1 MTDLVTLDAIE
12 LPPAPPSALRLF
24 RDGWNDT
31 VKGRF
36 LLDAEGAAEIL
47 RRFAAHGV
55 ELAMDF
61 DHGLSCSRT
70 GPAGRDRAPDAP
82 RVPSRSTRRA
92 PRLAGTWTSEQPR
105 CESARR

>member
-1 MTDLVTLDAIE
+1 MHTTTLDALA
-12 LPPAPPSALRLF
+12 LPETPPSALRLF

-61 DHGLSCSRT
+61 DHGT
-70 GPAGRDRAPDAP
+70 FADAGAKRD
-82 RVPSRSTRRA
+82 VPGYIGA
-92 PRLAGTWTSEQPR
+92 LDYH
-105 CESARR
+105 